1 VKIIPLS
8 DDPLTKKHV
17 VREVS
22 TIAMLHHPYIVRYFQ
37 AWIEDGVN
45 DGVDI
50 SSEDDEGDFLE
61 SKSTWTRPTP
71 TATRTSSTAGS
82 DGKQEMERLY
92 MQMEYCPNQTMRA
105 WCDERRGMGDPD
117 EIWRM
122 FRQISEAIDFLHS
135 KNVIHRDIKPANIFI
150 DSQGNI
156 KLGDFGLA
164 VKRTETAD
172 PAAFVAPQLLSQSS
186 DGPLT
191 EVVGTTMYQAPEQA
205 AEGVQYGSKADMYP
219 LGIIFFEMWRPFN
232 TGSERVDE
240 LTRLRKS
247 GCVPD
252 DFLAGRPEREEVK
265 RIIEWLLTTDP
276 EYRPS
281 ASELLQAIPMKVE
294 DAYMLKAL
302 QSVTDLKSKYF
313 QPLLDGLFSGSDEVA
328 EFTYDAYEP
337 RKARVGPSELLHK
350 RRLTA
355 ARMFD
360 AVRAICE
367 KHNVAWFQAPELVLP
382 A

>member
-1 VKIIPLS
+1 
-8 DDPLTKKHV
+8 
-17 VREVS
+17 
-22 TIAMLHHPYIVRYFQ
+22 M
-37 AWIEDGVN
+37 
-45 DGVDI
+45 
-50 SSEDDEGDFLE
+50 
-61 SKSTWTRPTP
+61 
-71 TATRTSSTAGS
+71 
-82 DGKQEMERLY
+82 
-92 MQMEYCPNQTMRA
+92 
-105 WCDERRGMGDPD
+105 
-117 EIWRM
+117 
-122 FRQISEAIDFLHS
+122 
-135 KNVIHRDIKPANIFI
+135 
-150 DSQGNI
+150 
-156 KLGDFGLA
+156 
-164 VKRTETAD
+164 
-172 PAAFVAPQLLSQSS
+172 
-186 DGPLT
+186 
-191 EVVGTTMYQAPEQA
+191 
-205 AEGVQYGSKADMYP
+205 
-219 LGIIFFEMWRPFN
+219 
-232 TGSERVDE
+232 
-240 LTRLRKS
+240 
-247 GCVPD
+247 
-252 DFLAGRPEREEVK
+252 K

-281 ASELLQAIPMKVE
+281 ASEPFFPFPPSLACPHLHSFRRSELLQAIPMKVE